1 MVKVSLCFVLLY
13 CISGGIFAATPLR
26 VVTELSP
33 PHQTMQNGQ
42 VAGLSTALVKAVLT
56 EAKLDAQIEM
66 YPWARSLRIAR
77 SRPNVLIYNIARTAE
92 RETEFHWIGTVAA
105 YQFGFVAL
113 SHRNDIKIAKLQ
125 DAKALT
131 IAVQRDDLSANFLM
145 NNGFVLGQQLVL
157 AADITESW
165 QLLLNGKVDLV
176 IDDPAALADMAAR
189 LTLAESNIRFVYAIP
204 ELAQQTW
211 LAANIQT
218 PAELVTQ
225 LKLAHR
231 KVATTALYQQVM
243 SSTYHLQ
250 Q

>member
-1 MVKVSLCFVLLY
+1 MVKASLCFTLLF
-13 CISGGIFAATPLR
+13 CLSGALFAAAPLR

-33 PHQTMQNGQ
+33 PHQTMHNGD

-56 EAKLDAQIEM
+56 EANLDTQIEM

-77 SRPNVLIYNIARTAE
+77 SQPNVLIYNIARTAP
-92 RETEFHWIGTVAA
+92 REAEFHWIGTVAA

-113 SHRNDIKIAKLQ
+113 KHRNDIRIEKLQ
-125 DAKALT
+125 DASAFT

-145 NNGFVLGQQLVL
+145 DNGFKLGQQLVL

-165 QLLLNGKVDLV
+165 QLLINGKVDLV
-176 IDDPAALADMAAR
+176 IDDQAALADMAAS
-189 LTLAESNIRFVYAIP
+189 LELPESYIHFVYAIP

-218 PAELVTQ
+218 PAELVTK
-225 LKLAHR
+225 LKLAHD
-231 KVATTALYQQVM
+231 KVATTTLYHQVM
-243 SSTYHLQ
+243 TSTYHPQ